1 VGRAAAHR
9 YSHDL
14 VVQFPLSDAILMTL
28 LSPSGFL
35 RCGLICALIVIL
47 PSCALWKPPSHSQI
61 VTSALPEGT
70 TIPPQWTAGGNRKE
84 VGDNWLRSFHDP
96 GLDAVVAEAIANNL
110 DLRKAAAQVEIARQN
125 VVVVASKMK
134 PQVGVDL
141 SYSGL
146 RDDVQGHDHWY
157 ESKAGLAGVAW
168 EADVWGKLR
177 AQRAVAEAGYEATAL
192 DYAFARQ
199 SLAATTAKSWYLTV
213 ETSQLVALTEQSV
226 RIYADL
232 LTLVKTKRD
241 LGKVSD
247 LDVVEASA
255 NLNVAQSSLRQAQ
268 ASASE
273 ARRELEVLVGR
284 YPAAEVK
291 VARNFAVIPPPIR
304 AGLPS
309 LLLERRPDIVAAER
323 LVLAAFRAE
332 EAAKLAL
339 LPSFSLT
346 LDGGKLSDRLL
357 SVLQI
362 NPWIVHAVVGMSVP
376 IYTGGALQAQIKIA
390 SAQQQRAVAGYGS
403 VVLTAFREVENG
415 LTNESLLAQ
424 RLQFEKKA
432 LSDRTEAVRIS
443 RLQYEAGEIDLLSVL
458 QLQNDQITTQG
469 NLISLKNSQLANR
482 INLHL
487 ALGGGFDRA
496 PAASAGE

>member
-1 VGRAAAHR
+1 
-9 YSHDL
+9 
-14 VVQFPLSDAILMTL
+14 MTL
-28 LSPSGFL
+28 FSASGFL
-35 RCGLICALIVIL
+35 RCGAICALTAIL
-47 PSCALWKPPSHSQI
+47 PSCALWKPPSHSQV

-96 GLDAVVAEAIANNL
+96 RLNAVVAEAIANNL
-110 DLRKAAAQVEIARQN
+110 NLRQAAAQVEIARQN
-125 VVVVASKMK
+125 VVVVAAQMK
-134 PQVGVDL
+134 PQVGLNL

-146 RDDVQGHDHWY
+146 RDDVQGHDQWY
-157 ESKAGLAGVAW
+157 ESKKGLAGVAW
-168 EADVWGKLR
+168 ELDVWGKLR
-177 AQRAVAEAGYEATAL
+177 AQRAGAEAGYEATAL

-199 SLAATTAKSWYLTV
+199 SLAATTAKSWYLCV
-213 ETSQLVALTEQSV
+213 ETSQLVALSEQSV
-226 RIYADL
+226 KIYTDL
-232 LTLVKTKRD
+232 VVLVTTKRD

-247 LDVVEASA
+247 LDVAEASA
-255 NLNVAQSSLRQAQ
+255 NLNAAQSSLRQAL
-268 ASASE
+268 ALAGE

-291 VARNFAVIPPPIR
+291 VAGNFAVVPPPVR

-323 LVLAAFRAE
+323 LVLAAFRSE

-390 SAQQQRAVAGYGS
+390 TARQERAVANYGS
-403 VVLTAFREVENG
+403 VALTAFREVENG
-415 LTNESLLAQ
+415 LANESLLAQ
-424 RLQFEKKA
+424 RRQFDQDVVR
-432 LSDRTEAVRIS
+432 DRTEAVRIAK
-443 RLQYEAGEIDLLSVL
+443 LKYDAGSIDLLSVL
-458 QLQNDQITTQG
+458 QLQNDQIASQG
-469 NLISLKNSQLANR
+469 NLIKLNNAQLINR

-487 ALGGGFDRA
+487 ALGGSFDA
-496 PAASAGE
+496 TPSVMP